1 MHAIQVRSVSL
12 LLLSVAFL
20 PIGLLG
26 SRGLLRQ
33 NVDEKTREYG
43 QHRRIRRLV
52 KLQGGPKSKQPPIF
66 QKIVLKIA
74 NKIRFLCKVRV

>member
-1 MHAIQVRSVSL
+1 MHAIQVRSVSV

-43 QHRRIRRLV
+43 RIRRLV
-52 KLQGGPKSKQPPIF
+52 KLQGDPKSKQPPIF

-74 NKIRFLCKVRV
+74 NEIRFLCKVKV